1 MSDNNTAKTH
11 KVYADID
18 LCCGY
23 GVCNQICP
31 EIYHLNEDGIVELAT
46 DTVPEELLES
56 ATEGAA
62 CCPAQVLKI
71 VSE

>member
-1 MSDNNTAKTH
+1 MSSAKTH
-11 KVYADID
+11 KITADVS

-23 GVCNQICP
+23 GICAQICP
-31 EIYHLNEDGIVELAT
+31 EIYKLDDDGIVYLET
-46 DTVPEELLES
+46 DTIPEELLET

-71 VSE
+71 ESV